1 MFDPLD
7 LYTPDDIQVEALQ
20 FNLAEREPKD
30 PCSPQRDEILTA
42 VDEEESDD
50 DDTIIDNLDLPSVKY
65 APPEVILCILIL
77 LKPDRQVNFN
87 QETGKNKSVLEV
99 CKSHGLEPDL
109 LKRLLSWYTEEWPNK
124 RLNSLEKIC
133 NKIPMLRFTV
143 SKELLLGYYTGVLK
157 KYNNSCGL
165 NDEIIQEL
173 LKELSSRISE
183 NCGRTAQPSI
193 VRYFELRN
201 LSTSIP
207 LHEPSLTADN
217 LGWKTWGSSL
227 ILSQLVV
234 DHLDYLHTT
243 NVNMLANSDIK
254 QIKVLELGAGTGLVG
269 LSWALKWKELYG
281 TENIEIFV
289 TDLPEIVTN
298 LKKNVSLNNLGD
310 FVQAEILDW
319 TNPHDFIDK
328 FGHENE
334 FDVILI
340 ADPIYSP
347 QHPEWVVN
355 MISKFLAASGT
366 CHLEIP
372 LRAKYA
378 KEREVLKLLLKE
390 SDLKVVEE
398 RHSEGVDDWGAV
410 KYLYRQ
416 IVRN

>member
-7 LYTPDDIQVEALQ
+7 LYTPDEIQVEPLQ
-20 FNLAEREPKD
+20 FDLAEKELEEL
-30 PCSPQRDEILTA
+30 SSQQQRDGTLA
-42 VDEEESDD
+42 NVDEKESDD
-50 DDTIIDNLDLPSVKY
+50 DDTIIDNLDLPSVRY
-65 APPEVILCILIL
+65 APPEVILCILVL
-77 LKPDRQVNFN
+77 LRPNRQVNFN
-87 QETGKNKSVLEV
+87 QETGKDKSVLEI
-99 CKSHGLEPDL
+99 CESHGLEPDL
-109 LKRLLSWYTEEWPNK
+109 LKRLLGWYTEEWPNK
-124 RLNSLEKIC
+124 RLNSLKKIC
-133 NKIPMLRFTV
+133 NKIPMLRFMV
-143 SKELLLGYYTGVLK
+143 SKELLLSYYTSVLK
-157 KYNNSCGL
+157 KYNNCCGF
-165 NDEIIQEL
+165 NDETVQQL

-193 VRYFELRN
+193 IRYFELKN
-201 LSTSIP
+201 LTNAIP
-207 LHEPSLTADN
+207 LYEPSLTADN

-234 DHLDYLHTT
+234 DHLLTT
-243 NVNMLANSDIK
+243 NLNFAANSDTK

-269 LSWALKWKELYG
+269 LSWALKWRELHG
-281 TENIEIFV
+281 TDNIEIFV

-298 LKKNVSLNNLGD
+298 LKKNVSLNNLQD
-310 FVQAEILDW
+310 FVQAETLDW
-319 TNPHDFIDK
+319 TNPQSFIDK

-334 FDVILI
+334 FDIILV

-355 MISKFLAASGT
+355 MISKFLAPSGT

-378 KEREVLKLLLKE
+378 REREVLKLLLLE
-390 SDLKVVEE
+390 NNFKVVEE
-398 RHSEGVDDWGAV
+398 GHSEGMDDWGVV